1 MSIPGYLILAI
12 AKVLGLI
19 INIYTMVIIIAALIS
34 WVSPD
39 PYNPIVRILYRLTHP
54 VFRLVRRIMPK
65 ALLRLPIDISPIV
78 VLVALVLIDMLVV
91 GTLYQIGT
99 GMVR

>member
-1 MSIPGYLILAI
+1 MSIPGYLIIAI

-39 PYNPIVRILYRLTHP
+39 PYNPIVKILYRLTQP
-54 VFRLVRRIMPK
+54 VFRLVRRIMPTV
-65 ALLRLPIDISPIV
+65 LLRLPIDISPIV
-78 VLVALVLIDMLVV
+78 VLIALVLIDMLVV
-91 GTLYQIGT
+91 GTLYQLGAQ
-99 GMVR
+99 MVR

>member
-1 MSIPGYLILAI
+1 MSIPGYLLIAI

-39 PYNPIVRILYRLTHP
+39 PYNPIVRILYRLTQP
-54 VFRLVRRIMPK
+54 VFRLVRRIMPT
-65 ALLRLPIDISPIV
+65 ALLRLPIDISPII
-78 VLVALVLIDMLVV
+78 VLISLVLIDMLVV
-91 GTLYQIGT
+91 GTLHQLGAQ
-99 GMVR
+99 MVR